1 VARAIE
7 RRDILRADYRRFD
20 GKRGSYEIEP
30 LHLLAYHGN
39 WYVLA
44 RSRGNDKTFAQSAGS
59 ESSCLEVPGDPAQ
72 TAQFRFASRQGNG
85 LSCSHESGRKSPDGK
100 ISRGGV
106 GSRLEVD
113 PGGRTA
119 CAASAAARVCLQGEN
134 LGGLRPLARFPTQSP
149 ALVKEPGETGPLLRV
164 CGLLNAA
171 GANYLVAGAY
181 AMILNS
187 VIRATEDVDILIE
200 DSRENFQKV
209 ITALSNLADGAAR
222 ELTPEDFVENVV
234 VKIADEVEVD
244 VSTSAWTVTY
254 AKAAKNAQS
263 VVIDHVR
270 IPYLSL
276 DDLIRSKLTHREQ
289 DHADV
294 ERLRRLR

>member
-1 VARAIE
+1 
-7 RRDILRADYRRFD
+7 
-20 GKRGSYEIEP
+20 
-30 LHLLAYHGN
+30 
-39 WYVLA
+39 
-44 RSRGNDKTFAQSAGS
+44 
-59 ESSCLEVPGDPAQ
+59 
-72 TAQFRFASRQGNG
+72 
-85 LSCSHESGRKSPDGK
+85 
-100 ISRGGV
+100 
-106 GSRLEVD
+106 
-113 PGGRTA
+113 
-119 CAASAAARVCLQGEN
+119 
-134 LGGLRPLARFPTQSP
+134 
-149 ALVKEPGETGPLLRV
+149 V